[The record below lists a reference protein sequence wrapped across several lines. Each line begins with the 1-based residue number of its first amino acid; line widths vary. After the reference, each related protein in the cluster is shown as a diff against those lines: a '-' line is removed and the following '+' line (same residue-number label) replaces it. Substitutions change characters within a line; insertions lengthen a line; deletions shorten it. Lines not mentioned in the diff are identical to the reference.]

1 MSGENNN
8 PYADIIDLPHHV
20 SPTRKRMS
28 RRDRAAQFAP
38 FAALTGYGDAI
49 EETARQTKSWQDLYE
64 DDRASMED
72 KLQLLAEEILR
83 RQESGESRPEAE
95 AIYFVRD
102 PFKDGGSFQTT
113 AGRVKRVDALNRLLV
128 FEEGAEVP
136 LADLV
141 GLELSENSIE

>member
-1 MSGENNN
+1 MSEEKDF

-20 SPTRKRMS
+20 STTRKRMG

-64 DDRASMED
+64 DDRE
-72 KLQLLAEEILR
+72 QLENKVRMLAKILERSLEE
-83 RQESGESRPEAE
+83 GGARPEAE
-95 AIYFVRD
+95 AIFFLRD
-102 PFKDGGSFQTT
+102 PFKDGGAFQTVS
-113 AGRVKRVDALNRLLV
+113 GRVKRVDPLTRILE
-128 FEEGAEVP
+128 FEEGTQVP

-141 GLELSENSIE
+141 DLELSENSIE